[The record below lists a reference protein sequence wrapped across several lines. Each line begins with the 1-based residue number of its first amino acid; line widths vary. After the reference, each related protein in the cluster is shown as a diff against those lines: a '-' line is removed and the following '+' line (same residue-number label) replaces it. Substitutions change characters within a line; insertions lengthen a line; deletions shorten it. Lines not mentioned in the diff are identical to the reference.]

1 MRIVCDTNV
10 LLSGLLFGGS
20 CRTIIRLVS
29 EGRLDGFTSSALMT
43 ELEGVLLRPKF
54 GLGTGQVGAIVDLVR
69 QTFVSVSPRDTIAAV
84 ADDPDDDAVLEAATA
99 APVDVVVS
107 GDEHLLRLG
116 EFHGIRT
123 VSPSSLV
130 AELRGQQL
138 AGADPARRGPAQ
150 P

>member
-10 LLSGLLFGGS
+10 ILSGLLFGGS

-54 GLGTGQVGAIVDLVR
+54 GLATNQVGAIVDLVR
-69 QTFVSVSPRDTIAAV
+69 QTFVSVSPREAITAV

-99 APVDVVVS
+99 AAADVVVS

-116 EFHGIRT
+116 EFHGIRI
-123 VSPSSLV
+123 VSPAGLV
-130 AELRGQQL
+130 AELRGRQST
-138 AGADPARRGPAQ
+138 GADPAGRGPA
-150 P
+150 PP

>member
-29 EGRLDGFTSSALMT
+29 EGRVDGFTSSALMT

-54 GLGTGQVGAIVDLVR
+54 GLGTSQVGAIVDLVR
-69 QTFVSVSPRDTIAAV
+69 QTFVSVSPRETITAV
-84 ADDPDDDAVLEAATA
+84 AEDPDDDAVMEAATA
-99 APVDVVVS
+99 AAADVVVS

-116 EFHGIRT
+116 EFHGIRII
-123 VSPSSLV
+123 SPACL
-130 AELRGQQL
+130 AEELRGQPP
-138 AGADPARRGPAQ
+138 AGADPAGRGSAQ

>member
-10 LLSGLLFGGS
+10 LISGLLFGGS

-29 EGRLDGFTSSALMT
+29 EGRLDGFTSSALVT

-54 GLGTGQVGAIVDLVR
+54 GLGTSQVGAIVDLVR
-69 QTFVSVSPRDTIAAV
+69 QTFVSVSPRETITAV
-84 ADDPDDDAVLEAATA
+84 AGDPDDGVVLEAATA
-99 APVDVVVS
+99 AAAHVVVS

-116 EFHGIRT
+116 EFHGVRI
-123 VSPSSLV
+123 VSPSSLI
-130 AELRGQQL
+130 AGLRGKQP
-138 AGADPARRGPAQ
+138 AGADPAGRRPVQ